1 MAINST
7 NHDNDVIPRMTR
19 VILSDILNSV
29 LREFEH
35 NVDAR
40 IGRIQIGPGTGPDQ
54 RRMVEIEIKQADGR
68 CLDGLMQY
76 RKILCEHAVFKETA
90 YCHPKQDDHDDEE

>member
-1 MAINST
+1 MTIDPIN
-7 NHDNDVIPRMTR
+7 HGNDVIPRMTR

-40 IGRIQIGPGTGPDQ
+40 IGRIQIGSEMGPDQ
-54 RRMVEIEIKQADGR
+54 RRMIEIEIKQADGR

-76 RKILCEHAVFKETA
+76 RKILCEHAVFKETV
-90 YCHPKQDDHDDEE
+90 YCHPNHDDDEEE

>member
-1 MAINST
+1 MAINPM
-7 NHDNDVIPRMTR
+7 NRGNDVIPRMTR

-40 IGRIQIGPGTGPDQ
+40 IGRIQISPEMGPDQ
-54 RRMVEIEIKQADGR
+54 RRIVEIEIKQADDR

-76 RKILCEHAVFKETA
+76 RKILCEHEVFKETG
-90 YCHPKQDDHDDEE
+90 YCQPKNDSAEE